1 MLRNGFRILAIRWKR
16 LASIFT
22 DHTTG
27 MHHNI
32 PERFDMSS
40 IIELISKFRILGV

>member
-22 DHTTG
+22 DPYNWHA
-27 MHHNI
+27 
-32 PERFDMSS
+32 S
-40 IIELISKFRILGV
+40 